1 VVRHAGVF
9 WVIEYRMQSAP
20 IALAPPVITVRHV
33 GREREPVVVIDR
45 ATGQHDA
52 LVDFAATRSR
62 FAPATDV
69 GSFYPGLLGPAPTGY
84 IDAMVRMVLPLI
96 AMHFTGAPVLPARAR
111 GNFSLVTL
119 SPESLSPDQ
128 RVPHVDSAD
137 RLQFATVHFLS
148 SANGDG
154 TRFFRHRATGFETI
168 DSERLPAYR
177 AAFDAEI
184 LSVPAAYADGSDGPF
199 EAIDMVD
206 AAPDR
211 LILYRAAL
219 LHSGAI
225 TALPADASDP
235 RRGRLTGNLF
245 LQCRIAA

>member
-1 VVRHAGVF
+1 
-9 WVIEYRMQSAP
+9 MSSAP
-20 IALAPPVITVRHV
+20 IAVAPPVVSLRHV
-33 GREREPVVVIDR
+33 GREREPLVIIDR
-45 ATGQHDA
+45 ATGQRDA
-52 LVDFAATRSR
+52 LVEFAATRSR
-62 FAPATDV
+62 FEPATKV
-69 GSFYPGLLGPAPTGY
+69 GSFYPGLLGPAPTAY
-84 IDAMVRMVLPLI
+84 VEAMVRMVLPLI
-96 AMHFTGAPVLPARAR
+96 ATHFTGVPVQPARAR

-119 SPESLSPDQ
+119 PPEALTPDQ

-168 DSERLPAYR
+168 DADRLPAFR
-177 AAFDAEI
+177 AALDAEI
-184 LSVPAAYADGSDGPF
+184 GDVPAAYADGADGPF
-199 EAIDMVD
+199 EAIGAVD

-225 TALPADASDP
+225 TTLPADAADP

-245 LQCRIAA
+245 LQCRVAA

>member
-1 VVRHAGVF
+1 
-9 WVIEYRMQSAP
+9 MLSAP
-20 IALAPPVITVRHV
+20 IAVAPPSITLRHV

-45 ATGQHDA
+45 ATGQRDA
-52 LVDFAATRSR
+52 LVEFAATRSR
-62 FAPATDV
+62 FAPAAEV
-69 GSFYPGLLGPAPTGY
+69 GSFYPGLLGAAPTAY
-84 IDAMVRMVLPLI
+84 VDAMVRLILPLI
-96 AMHFTGAPVLPARAR
+96 EQHFTGAPVRPARAR

-119 SPESLSPDQ
+119 PPDALGPEQ

-148 SANGDG
+148 STNGDG

-168 DSERLPAYR
+168 DADRLPRYQSAL
-177 AAFDAEI
+177 DAEMPA
-184 LSVPAAYADGSDGPF
+184 VRAAYADGSDGPF
-199 EAIDMVD
+199 EVIDTVD

-225 TALPADASDP
+225 TALPADAADP

-245 LQCRIAA
+245 LQCRVTA

>member
-1 VVRHAGVF
+1 
-9 WVIEYRMQSAP
+9 MPSAP
-20 IALAPPVITVRHV
+20 PIVTVRHV
-33 GREREPVVVIDR
+33 GREREPVVVIDH
-45 ATGQHDA
+45 ATGQRDA

-62 FAPATDV
+62 FAPAADV
-69 GSFYPGLLGPAPTGY
+69 GSAYPGLLGPAPTAY
-84 IDAMVRMVLPLI
+84 VDAMVRMVLPLI
-96 AMHFTGAPVLPARAR
+96 ATHFTDAPVQPARAR

-119 SPESLSPDQ
+119 SPDALSPDQ

-148 SANGDG
+148 STNGDG

-168 DSERLPAYR
+168 DAECLATYR
-177 AAFDAEI
+177 AALDTEI
-184 LSVPAAYADGSDGPF
+184 ADVPAAYAGGDDGPF
-199 EAIDMVD
+199 EEIDTVD

-225 TALPADASDP
+225 TTLPVEPADP

-245 LQCRIAA
+245 LQCRTVA

>member
-1 VVRHAGVF
+1 MSS
-9 WVIEYRMQSAP
+9 IP
-20 IALAPPVITVRHV
+20 IAIAPPVITVHHV

-45 ATGQHDA
+45 ATGQRDA
-52 LVDFAATRSR
+52 LVDFAANRSK
-62 FAPATDV
+62 FVPATEV
-69 GSFYPGLLGPAPTGY
+69 GSFYPGLLGPAPTAY
-84 IDAMVRMVLPLI
+84 VDAMVRMVLPLI
-96 AMHFTGAPVLPARAR
+96 AAHFTGASVQPARAR

-119 SPESLSPDQ
+119 PAEALTPDQ

-148 SANGDG
+148 ATNGDG

-168 DSERLPAYR
+168 DAERLPAYR
-177 AAFDAEI
+177 AALDTEI
-184 LSVPAAYADGSDGPF
+184 GDLPAAYADGHAGPF
-199 EAIDMVD
+199 EAIDTID

-225 TALPADASDP
+225 TTLPADAADP
-235 RRGRLTGNLF
+235 RCGRLTGNLF
-245 LQCRIAA
+245 LQCRTVA

>member
-1 VVRHAGVF
+1 
-9 WVIEYRMQSAP
+9 MSSAP
-20 IALAPPVITVRHV
+20 IAVAPPVVTVRHV

-45 ATGQHDA
+45 ATGQRDA

-62 FAPATDV
+62 FAPAAEV
-69 GSFYPGLLGPAPTGY
+69 GSLYPGLLGPAPTAY
-84 IDAMVRMVLPLI
+84 VDAMVRLILPLI
-96 AMHFTGAPVLPARAR
+96 ATHFTGAPVRPARAR

-119 SPESLSPDQ
+119 SPDALSLDQ

-168 DSERLPAYR
+168 DADRLPAYR
-177 AAFDAEI
+177 AALDAE
-184 LSVPAAYADGSDGPF
+184 LPYVPAAYADGSDGPF
-199 EAIDMVD
+199 EAIDAVE
-206 AAPDR
+206 AVPDR

-225 TALPADASDP
+225 TTLPADAADP

-245 LQCRIAA
+245 LQCRMAA

>member
-1 VVRHAGVF
+1 
-9 WVIEYRMQSAP
+9 MLSAP
-20 IALAPPVITVRHV
+20 IAAAPPVITVRHV

-45 ATGQHDA
+45 ATGQRDA

-62 FAPATDV
+62 FAPATEV
-69 GSFYPGLLGPAPTGY
+69 GSAYPGLLGAAPTAY
-84 IDAMVRMVLPLI
+84 VDAMVRMVLPLI
-96 AMHFTGAPVLPARAR
+96 AAHFTGAPVQPTRAR

-119 SPESLSPDQ
+119 PPEALTPDQ

-148 SANGDG
+148 SDNGDG

-168 DSERLPAYR
+168 DAERLPAYR
-177 AAFDAEI
+177 AALDAEI
-184 LSVPAAYADGSDGPF
+184 ADVPAAYAEGDHGPF
-199 EAIDMVD
+199 EAIDAVD

-225 TALPADASDP
+225 TALPAQAADP

-245 LQCRIAA
+245 LQCRTLA